1 MEKVTHVRS
10 SDMKVDT
17 DVKSGTVTIT
27 FKGEKQD
34 VEIRMRAFDALDVGL
49 KILVGVNTLLDVLS
63 EWMTSR
69 EETVQ

>member
-17 DVKSGTVTIT
+17 DVKSGTITIT

-49 KILVGVNTLLDVLS
+49 KVLVGVNTLLETLS
-63 EWMTSR
+63 AWAATR
-69 EETVQ
+69 KETVQ